1 MSTLYAVK
9 FVVHNRSYVDL
20 VSAENKM
27 QAMKIIREER
37 PNCYIDW
44 VREELQ

>member
-1 MSTLYAVK
+1 MSILYAVK
-9 FVVHNRSYVDL
+9 FVVSNKAYVDL
-20 VSAENKM
+20 VIADNKM

-44 VREELQ
+44 IKEEL

>member
-1 MSTLYAVK
+1 MK
-9 FVVHNRSYVDL
+9 FVVSNKAYVDL
-20 VSAENKM
+20 VIADNKM

-44 VREELQ
+44 IKEEL

>member
-1 MSTLYAVK
+1 MYAVK
-9 FVVHNRSYVDL
+9 FVVGKKAYVDL
-20 VSAENKM
+20 VTANNKM

-44 VREELQ
+44 VKEEL

>member
-1 MSTLYAVK
+1 MSILYAVK
-9 FVVHNRSYVDL
+9 FVVGNKAYVDL
-20 VSAENKM
+20 VTADNKM

-44 VREELQ
+44 VKEEL

>member
-1 MSTLYAVK
+1 MSILYAVK
-9 FVVHNRSYVDL
+9 FVVGKKAYVDL
-20 VSAENKM
+20 VTSNNKM

-44 VREELQ
+44 VKEEL